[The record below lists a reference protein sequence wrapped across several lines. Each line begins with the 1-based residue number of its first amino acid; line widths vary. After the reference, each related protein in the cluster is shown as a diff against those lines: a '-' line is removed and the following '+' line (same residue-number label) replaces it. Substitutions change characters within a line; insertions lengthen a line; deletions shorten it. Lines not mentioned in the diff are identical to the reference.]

1 VDLEQ
6 RLREGPLRIRDVW
19 SPDRSEQ
26 LAGKVVRLRRRR
38 SLARAA
44 VALSATLCALLGVIF
59 AREAFDGTAPSLL
72 GSASLLARATD
83 PGALARSSAGS
94 IGGIEHEGEQV
105 LVLHDGSRAEPAG
118 AGSRLTLERDRPEH
132 VSVRLQRGAARFAVV
147 RNPTRRFE
155 VESGPVLVRV
165 IGTTFT
171 VTRTGDGARVAVE
184 DGRVHV
190 YWAGQQAVL
199 TAGESGVFPRPAD
212 VLAAV
217 VEPAP
222 HATKHAPAG
231 GSAPGWRDLARRG
244 EYRKA
249 YSALHREPARLRD
262 LPEDHMLAADVAR
275 LSGHPDQAVPHL
287 RAVADRFAS
296 DPRAPV
302 AAFTLGRVLL
312 GTGRAREAAA
322 AFMRARSLWPRGPLA
337 LDAWASEAEAR
348 QAAGELRAARKLAL
362 RYLQRHPGGRHAPA
376 MRALAASN

>member
-1 VDLEQ
+1 MDLEQ
-6 RLREGPLRIRDVW
+6 RLREGPLRIREVW

-38 SLARAA
+38 SLVRAA

-59 AREAFDGTAPSLL
+59 AREA
-72 GSASLLARATD
+72 LLAREAD
-83 PGALARSSAGS
+83 PGALARLPAGS
-94 IGGIEHEGEQV
+94 IGGIKHQGEQV
-105 LVLHDGSRAEPAG
+105 LVLHDGSRAEPTG
-118 AGSRLTLERDRPEH
+118 AGSGLTVERDRPEH

-199 TAGESGVFPRPAD
+199 TAGESGVFPRPGD

-222 HATKHAPAG
+222 HAAKHAPAG
-231 GSAPGWRDLARRG
+231 ASAPGWRDLARRG

-249 YSALHREPARLRD
+249 YSVLHREAARLRD

-287 RAVADRFAS
+287 RAVADRFTS

-322 AFMRARSLWPRGPLA
+322 AFKRARALWPRGPLA

-362 RYLQRHPGGRHAPA
+362 RYLQRYPGGRHAPA